1 LEWSVEDSKTVQR
14 EEEAL
19 LCPYDSQKKWKWM
32 TADPYE
38 AGDGEIDKRET
49 RQNQNTSTNMKMWI
63 EGEKSTINSPQ
74 QNPTQTHST
83 TGEKNYNTKLERE
96 PRTEKKKKIKGSGS
110 PFSRVGL
117 GVLMQI
123 YSWRCVHSV
132 VSLLSPNHT
141 HVPTSTHIRSLS
153 FGPHNKYSLLRSKDR
168 WLFTK

>member
-1 LEWSVEDSKTVQR
+1 MEWSVEDSKTVQR

-83 TGEKNYNTKLERE
+83 TGEKKLQYKIGERAE
-96 PRTEKKKKIKGSGS
+96 NRKKEKI
-110 PFSRVGL
+110 
-117 GVLMQI
+117 
-123 YSWRCVHSV
+123 
-132 VSLLSPNHT
+132 
-141 HVPTSTHIRSLS
+141 
-153 FGPHNKYSLLRSKDR
+153 
-168 WLFTK
+168 